1 MFPSKM
7 SIPCQNSRVSLPVTA
22 MFHAPVPCWKAP
34 QSQKNAP
41 GPSEALWPGRTWSTA
56 PIGRAPRP
64 RPCPAPPPRTLGR
77 QKNAD
82 VHIICHQSMAG
93 WIGPAID
100 SELHVEPSPSRP
112 IPRYI
117 GSKRNQVNGS
127 TAKVDLRTKAKREAT
142 QVRMERCWI
151 CYNNLFASTSTCD
164 TVSCVLYTYDIKYL
178 HIIQIVSHDTYLI
191 YYIWILYI

>member
-7 SIPCQNSRVSLPVTA
+7 SIPCQNSRVSPVTA

-64 RPCPAPPPRTLGR
+64 RPCPAPPHAPWGAKKMQGFQMFTSYVINRWLDGLDQLSTLSFML
-77 QKNAD
+77 K
-82 VHIICHQSMAG
+82 
-93 WIGPAID
+93 
-100 SELHVEPSPSRP
+100 PSPSRP

-117 GSKRNQVNGS
+117 GPKRNQVNGS
-127 TAKVDLRTKAKREAT
+127 TAKVDLQTKAKREAT

-151 CYNNLFASTSTCD
+151 CYNIYLPLHVIQYHVYYMHMILNIYT
-164 TVSCVLYTYDIKYL
+164 LYKLYHMI
-178 HIIQIVSHDTYLI
+178 HI
-191 YYIWILYI
+191 